1 MIPYF
6 NEGDFEKVMFSFQ
19 KLIIR
24 IRGRVLLM
32 SNTWRL
38 PITLSN
44 RFDIMLKLDI
54 TQDNEKLLKPS
65 PSWVFRVKQILFG
78 FRKFLR
84 QATKRSI
91 TLHCSFDVTS
101 S

>member
-1 MIPYF
+1 MTPYF

-19 KLIIR
+19 KLTIR

-54 TQDNEKLLKPS
+54 TQDNEKLLKLS
-65 PSWVFRVKQILFG
+65 PSWVFRGKQILCG

-84 QATKRSI
+84 QETKKNY
-91 TLHCSFDVTS
+91 S
-101 S
+101 SLLM